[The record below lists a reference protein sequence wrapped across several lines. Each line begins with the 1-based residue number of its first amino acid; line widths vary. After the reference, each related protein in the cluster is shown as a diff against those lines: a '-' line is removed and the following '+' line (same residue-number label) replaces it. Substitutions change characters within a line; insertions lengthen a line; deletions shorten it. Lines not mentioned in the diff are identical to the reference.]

1 MKKLLILFVILFV
14 ITLFEIGYY
23 LLNLSKTDNNGVI
36 NTQRPLEV
44 EVKEPLIED
53 NLIAYLKSRTKNS
66 AQKITLIEEVD
77 GFIKY
82 IVYEKPDQM
91 TVDIADA
98 QGNKVFNFIFPV
110 PLEVKNDTQHKI
122 LLDKNGELT
131 PLTDIKEIK
140 VGRRIRKTSNI
151 DMTDRSK
158 NTSELIVY
166 EN

>member
-36 NTQRPLEV
+36 NTQRPLEA

-53 NLIAYLKSRTKNS
+53 NMIAYLKSRTKNS

-77 GFIKY
+77 GFIKD
-82 IVYEKPDQM
+82 IVYEKEGQM

-98 QGNKVFNFIFPV
+98 EGNKVFNLILPIPFK
-110 PLEVKNDTQHKI
+110 VKRDTQHKI
-122 LLDKNGELT
+122 LLDRNGELS

-140 VGRRIRKTSNI
+140 VGRRIKKTSNI
-151 DMTDRSK
+151 DMIDKTKS
-158 NTSELIVY
+158 TSEFIVY
-166 EN
+166 EK